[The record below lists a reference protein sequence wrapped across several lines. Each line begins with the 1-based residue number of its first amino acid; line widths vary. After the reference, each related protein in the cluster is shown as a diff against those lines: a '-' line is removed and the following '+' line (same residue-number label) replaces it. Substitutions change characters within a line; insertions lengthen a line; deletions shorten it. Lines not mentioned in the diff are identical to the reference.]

1 MVAFYFTRLAPHES
15 VHGKNLFFY
24 PAGEFDLRTHLRVDH
39 TPLLELLDLCRNAA
53 DIDDAD
59 SA

>member
-1 MVAFYFTRLAPHES
+1 MVTFRFTRLAPYES

-24 PAGEFDLRTHLRVDH
+24 PAGEFDLRTDLRVDH
-39 TPLLELLDLCRNAA
+39 TPLFELLDLCRNAA

-59 SA
+59 PA